1 MKNKD
6 IEQKLQESVENI
18 ETRDFSLVW
27 ADIKHKVKP
36 ERKRQVRRWFP
47 AVAAAT
53 CAVVACSIIVPLA
66 LQQNETSSGTNPS
79 SDSSNQVYF
88 ADELIISETTVQDFF
103 NQLSLAKINIVDVSN
118 YIISSAYL
126 YKTVEQNIKGGQVE
140 LTDDLDNSTFYLSIE
155 LYDQSVKRDR
165 GVEIEYQ
172 FNYSVNDAIIE
183 YRVKESYPEDGIY
196 VYDIK
201 ANFSSVNYYMEYTCF
216 TENIKPFLD
225 EFFK

>member
-18 ETRDFSLVW
+18 EIRDFTLVW
-27 ADIKHKVKP
+27 EDIKHKVKP
-36 ERKRQVRRWFP
+36 EEKRHVRHWFP

-66 LQQNETSSGTNPS
+66 LQQNETISGKNPS
-79 SDSSNQVYF
+79 SDSSDQVYF
-88 ADELIISETTVQDFF
+88 ADELVVSETTTQDFF
-103 NQLSLAKINIVDVSN
+103 NQLSLAKINVVDVSN
-118 YIISSAYL
+118 YVISSAYL
-126 YKTVEQNIKGGQVE
+126 YKTVEQNVKGGQLE
-140 LTDDLDNSTFYLSIE
+140 LTDNLDNSTFYLTVE
-155 LYDQSVKRDR
+155 LYAESVKTDRDL
-165 GVEIEYQ
+165 EIEYQ
-172 FNYSVNDAIIE
+172 FNYSVNEAIIE